1 MKKIPLEKR
10 LGPSCRGGIPR
21 AAWLFV
27 EDYFLCLSD
36 INGGPSY
43 KDYYKKMLWDKQH
56 SYGDIRNT
64 FVAEAAAKAFMAV
77 YPAEKGM
84 ELLTRFLLNHSA
96 KKHRGTKGG
105 NRK

>member
-27 EDYFLCLSD
+27 EDYFLCLSVTLLFSYTYL
-36 INGGPSY
+36 PSY
-43 KDYYKKMLWDKQH
+43 KDYYKKMLWDKQN

-84 ELLTRFLLNHSA
+84 GLLYQILIKPFR
-96 KKHRGTKGG
+96 
-105 NRK
+105 

>member
-36 INGGPSY
+36 INGDPSY

-64 FVAEAAAKAFMAV
+64 FVAEAAAKAFMAA

-84 ELLTRFLLNHSA
+84 GLLYQILIKPFR
-96 KKHRGTKGG
+96 
-105 NRK
+105 